1 VLVSLA
7 LLALVLPVA
16 MGGVTLSIRAAE
28 DSKFKAQASS
38 LAQAKLSEL
47 QGANQWNLQKM
58 AGDFGS
64 SYPPYRWTAQLTN
77 FSGGTLQQ
85 LDVTVLW
92 RQRDLEQSVVLST
105 IVTNTDTTG
114 TTGATGTRS
123 P

>member
-1 VLVSLA
+1 
-7 LLALVLPVA
+7 
-16 MGGVTLSIRAAE
+16 
-28 DSKFKAQASS
+28 
-38 LAQAKLSEL
+38 
-47 QGANQWNLQKM
+47 M